1 MAKIRKNISLDDPK
15 YFCNVS
21 WTVSY
26 NMNTKS
32 WISFHSYIPNFY
44 IAENN
49 FFYSG
54 INDCCEEF
62 DFLVGTLVPTPST
75 TTTTTTPRPTTT
87 TTTTTAVPLDCDFDA
102 LITELDCELEGTGVI
117 VSEDCDLA
125 GNGIV
130 LFADCEL
137 VGNGVIIPATT
148 TTTSSTTSTT
158 TSTSTSTTTTTTS
171 STSSTTT
178 TTTTVAPNCQ
188 LEGEGRVLDCAC
200 EGTGGIIEPTT
211 TTTTS
216 STTLSCLCFT
226 YDVVVG
232 QTDLD
237 DATGNTDISQ
247 NNKLYVSYD
256 NCAEVPSIKEYSIA
270 NTYLD
275 DICVNTGGL
284 GPIIYYYK
292 DNNQTVPAFSS
303 ISITVNNCCP

>member
-54 INDCCEEF
+54 INNCCEEF

-102 LITELDCELEGTGVI
+102 IITELGCNLSGTAVIDSLDCNISGTAVAE
-117 VSEDCDLA
+117 SSDCTITGTAVDA
-125 GNGIV
+125 G
-130 LFADCEL
+130 
-137 VGNGVIIPATT
+137 TT
-148 TTTSSTTSTT
+148 TTTTTT
-158 TSTSTSTTTTTTS
+158 TSTSTSTTTTTTTTVAPLDCS
-171 STSSTTT
+171 LSGTAFSGTTSSTTT
-178 TTTTVAPNCQ
+178 TTS
-188 LEGEGRVLDCAC
+188 
-200 EGTGGIIEPTT
+200 
-211 TTTTS
+211 TTS
-216 STTLSCLCFT
+216 APCLCFT
-226 YDVVVG
+226 YDVLIG

-256 NCAEVPSIKEYSIA
+256 NCSEVPSIKEYSIA

-303 ISITVNNCCP
+303 ISVTINNCCPS